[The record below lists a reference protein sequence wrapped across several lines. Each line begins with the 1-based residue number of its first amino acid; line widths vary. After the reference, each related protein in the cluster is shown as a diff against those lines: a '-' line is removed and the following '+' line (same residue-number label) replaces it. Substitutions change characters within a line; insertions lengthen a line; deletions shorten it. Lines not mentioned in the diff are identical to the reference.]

1 MWVSSTKG
9 IQRKLYGLAFFRF
22 FLFFLA
28 ANAFVAL
35 CDWIFLCCAE
45 TLISSLDQYKQCK
58 HGVWEEGTRGAM
70 NTETQGEAAEIWGQA
85 FGLPQSVVD

>member
-1 MWVSSTKG
+1 MGCGCPLPRGFSGNCMTWLSFVS
-9 IQRKLYGLAFFRF
+9 F

-45 TLISSLDQYKQCK
+45 TLISSLDQYKQRK
-58 HGVWEEGTRGAM
+58 HGVWEEGTRGGHEHR
-70 NTETQGEAAEIWGQA
+70 NSG
-85 FGLPQSVVD
+85 